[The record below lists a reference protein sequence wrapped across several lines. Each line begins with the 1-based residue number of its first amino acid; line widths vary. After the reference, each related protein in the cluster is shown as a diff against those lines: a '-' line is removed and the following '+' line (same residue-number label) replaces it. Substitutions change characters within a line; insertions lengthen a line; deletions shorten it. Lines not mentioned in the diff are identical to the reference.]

1 MINQQLETQQH
12 LEQQQL
18 ENQLLNC
25 EKAVGKPEPLIC
37 TIQPVTPTAPKQLDP
52 ATFLQYVDA
61 FSTIIHGST
70 LLVVALTQFSKLF
83 VPLIGQKPDKKTNLP
98 VRRSAKRKK

>member
-1 MINQQLETQQH
+1 MSQFPEIQSI
-12 LEQQQL
+12 EQQQQ

-25 EKAVGKPEPLIC
+25 QKAVGKPEQLIC
-37 TIQPVTPTAPKQLDP
+37 TIQPVIPTAPKQLEP

-70 LLVVALTQFSKLF
+70 LLVVALTQFSKVF
-83 VPLIGQKPDKKTNLP
+83 VPLIGQKPDNKTNLP
-98 VRRSAKRKK
+98 VQPSAKHKK